1 MKTTNFWSLSLLAA
15 TLMVGGLSFNSCKK
29 DEVEPVPEV
38 VENPLEKEAY
48 FITGKVT
55 DGTNALADVSVS
67 AGKVSAKTDASGAYQ
82 IEVDKKGSF
91 ELSFAKDGYIT
102 IKNEVT
108 VDSKAE
114 KGATVFYSQILTKQA
129 EAVKVTPEKD
139 ALLVITQNTEAFVP
153 AGAVEKETDIAIT
166 SFVPAADKKLKEVA
180 DKAVSTSTPQTTS
193 SALALSSFDCQ
204 PDGVKFEKPLE
215 IRVKALEADN
225 DVYFTEVKHYVN
237 GTDNAE
243 VIYDDSDKS
252 YVLQLDGFSVHELRV
267 VTDLSAEPNSETLLS
282 EEVDNLGKTTAV
294 SKDFSVKAKAGWKVV
309 SKSKGVTGD
318 VEAMLMAALRNVL
331 ASEGVSEIAMSKSMA
346 VSGDMKMTVTY
357 KQAVIRYTIRVKTNR
372 GVESIV
378 VEQYGAVS
386 QNIEKEQGNM
396 KPEHN

>member
-55 DGTNALADVSVS
+55 DGTNALADVSIS

-294 SKDFSVKAKAGWKVV
+294 SKDFSVKAKEGWKVV

-357 KQAVIRYTIRVKTNR
+357 KQAVIR
-372 GVESIV
+372 
-378 VEQYGAVS
+378 
-386 QNIEKEQGNM
+386 
-396 KPEHN
+396 

>member
-67 AGKVSAKTDASGAYQ
+67 AGEASAKTDATGTYQ
-82 IEVDKKGSF
+82 IEVNKKGSF
-91 ELSFAKDGYIT
+91 ELSFVKDGYLT
-102 IKNEVT
+102 IKHEVT

-114 KGATVFYSQILTKQA
+114 KGTTVFYSQILTKQA
-129 EAVKVTPEKD
+129 ESVKVTPEKD
-139 ALLVITQNTEAFVP
+139 TLLSVTQNTEAFVP
-153 AGAVEKETDIAIT
+153 AGAVEKETEIAIT
-166 SFVPAADKKLKEVA
+166 AFVPAADKKLKEVA

-215 IRVKALEADN
+215 IRVKAVEADN

-237 GTDNAE
+237 GTDKAE
-243 VIYDDSDKS
+243 AIYDDSDKS
-252 YVLQLDGFSVHELRV
+252 YVLQLDGFSVHELKV
-267 VTDLSAEPNSETLLS
+267 VTDLSAEPNSETILS
-282 EEVDNLGKTTAV
+282 ESVDNLGKTTAV
-294 SKDFSVKAKAGWKVV
+294 SKDFSVKAKEGWKVI
-309 SKSKGVTGD
+309 SKSEGVKGD
-318 VEAMLMAALRNVL
+318 IEAKLMAALRNAL
-331 ASEGVSEIAMSKSMA
+331 ACEGVSEIAKSMA

-357 KQAVIRYTIRVKTNR
+357 KQAVIKYTIRVKTNR

-378 VEQYGAVS
+378 AEQYGAVS

>member
-1 MKTTNFWSLSLLAA
+1 M
-15 TLMVGGLSFNSCKK
+15 
-29 DEVEPVPEV
+29 
-38 VENPLEKEAY
+38 
-48 FITGKVT
+48 
-55 DGTNALADVSVS
+55 
-67 AGKVSAKTDASGAYQ
+67 
-82 IEVDKKGSF
+82 
-91 ELSFAKDGYIT
+91 
-102 IKNEVT
+102 
-108 VDSKAE
+108 
-114 KGATVFYSQILTKQA
+114 
-129 EAVKVTPEKD
+129 
-139 ALLVITQNTEAFVP
+139 
-153 AGAVEKETDIAIT
+153 
-166 SFVPAADKKLKEVA
+166 A

-294 SKDFSVKAKAGWKVV
+294 SKDFSVKAKEGWKVV

-378 VEQYGAVS
+378 VEQYGTVS

>member
-48 FITGKVT
+48 FIIGKVT

-129 EAVKVTPEKD
+129 ESVKVTPEKD

-204 PDGVKFEKPLE
+204 PDGVKFE

-294 SKDFSVKAKAGWKVV
+294 SKDFSVKAKEGWKVV

>member
-67 AGKVSAKTDASGAYQ
+67 AGEASAKTDATGTYQ
-82 IEVDKKGSF
+82 IEVNKKGSF
-91 ELSFAKDGYIT
+91 ELSFVKDGYLM
-102 IKNEVT
+102 IKHEVT

-114 KGATVFYSQILTKQA
+114 KGTTVFYSQILTKQA
-129 EAVKVTPEKD
+129 ESVKVTPEKD
-139 ALLVITQNTEAFVP
+139 TLLNVTQNTEAFVP
-153 AGAVEKETDIAIT
+153 AGAVEKETEIAIT
-166 SFVPAADKKLKEVA
+166 AFVPAADKKLKEVA

-215 IRVKALEADN
+215 IRVN

-237 GTDNAE
+237 GTDKAE
-243 VIYDDSDKS
+243 AIYDDSDKS
-252 YVLQLDGFSVHELRV
+252 YVLQLDGFSVHELKV
-267 VTDLSAEPNSETLLS
+267 VTDLSAEPNSETILS
-282 EEVDNLGKTTAV
+282 ESVDNLGKTTAV
-294 SKDFSVKAKAGWKVV
+294 SKDFSVKAKEGWKVI
-309 SKSKGVTGD
+309 SKSEGVKGD
-318 VEAMLMAALRNVL
+318 IEAKLMAALRNAL
-331 ASEGVSEIAMSKSMA
+331 ACEGVSEIAMAKSMA

-357 KQAVIRYTIRVKTNR
+357 KQAVIKYTIRVKTNR

-378 VEQYGAVS
+378 AEQYGAVS

>member
-82 IEVDKKGSF
+82 IEVD
-91 ELSFAKDGYIT
+91 
-102 IKNEVT
+102 KNEVT

-294 SKDFSVKAKAGWKVV
+294 SKDFSVKAKEGWKVV

-378 VEQYGAVS
+378 VEQYGTVS